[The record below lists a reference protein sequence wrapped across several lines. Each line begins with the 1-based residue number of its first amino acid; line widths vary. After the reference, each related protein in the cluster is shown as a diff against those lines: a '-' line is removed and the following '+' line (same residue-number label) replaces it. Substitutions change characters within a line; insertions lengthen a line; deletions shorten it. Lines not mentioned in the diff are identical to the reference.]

1 MIHENELYEFH
12 PRGGVNANPWLPFC
26 DSEFTLYNKMNKF
39 NYFFYSILLW
49 VERTHARPFAHL
61 IEWPWRLAI
70 YQLTADPNNI
80 NSQEGFS
87 M

>member
-26 DSEFTLYNKMNKF
+26 DSAFTLYNKIKNLIT
-39 NYFFYSILLW
+39 FYSILLR
-49 VERTHARPFAHL
+49 VEHIHARPFAYL

-70 YQLTADPNNI
+70 YQLTADPNDI
-80 NSQEGFS
+80 NSQVDFS